1 MCLLILFMLYWTYLG
16 CFIGH
21 TYEQN
26 TTNQGQRSE
35 SGWFSDVLQPGSS
48 PTPTYGTINQPIEK
62 QSRPT
67 ARDSV
72 VNQWHA
78 APQTT
83 PAQCPSSLAQP
94 VYPNLPHYLP
104 ALVKPVISVPV
115 CIGIRSKL
123 LANECHVPSLTF
135 GVNLQQ
141 RHDTSLP
148 RWLQSHHSSPGRQ
161 TMSSRERA
169 HTALRAMPGPTVW
182 AANWLYRAQLTPTV

>member
-1 MCLLILFMLYWTYLG
+1 MDIL
-16 CFIGH
+16 
-21 TYEQN
+21 
-26 TTNQGQRSE
+26 TNKTQRIRDNDPS
-35 SGWFSDVLQPGSS
+35 PGGS
-48 PTPTYGTINQPIEK
+48 PTSSNLVVLRLRRTVQSIQPIEK

-169 HTALRAMPGPTVW
+169 HTALRAMPGIARTVW